1 MTPLIRAEGLSKS
14 YKTGETTLEV
24 LSDLHFS
31 ILPGE
36 TAAVVGVSGVGKS
49 TLLHILGTIDRP
61 TSGRVLFEDRDPF
74 GLNSADLARFRN
86 ETIGFVFQ
94 FHHLLPEFSAVE
106 NVMMP
111 ALIRR
116 LPRREARQRAE
127 ALLEEVGVSNRRGHR
142 VGQLSGGEAQRVAIA
157 RALVLEPRVL
167 LADEPTGNLDPRT
180 AGTIQDLILGLN
192 LRKKLTILMATHN
205 EKMAAGM
212 GRQLHLSDGKLN
224 P

>member
-74 GLNSADLARFRN
+74 GLDAADLARFRN

-116 LPRREARQRAE
+116 LPRSEARQRAE
-127 ALLEEVGVSNRRGHR
+127 ALLEEVGMSNRRGHR

-192 LRKKLTILMATHN
+192 LSKQLTILMATHN

-212 GRQLHLSDGKLN
+212 SRQLHLSDGKLN